1 MPNQLSHVRI
11 AVHPKVYVKDPLS
24 SELGEQI
31 LTTSLQMIDELGLE
45 QFTFRKLAAR
55 IGTTESA
62 VYRYFENKH
71 KLLLYY
77 MTWYWGWLEYQL
89 AFGTVNIN
97 DASERLERAIRI
109 ITSPSRIGVNQLFDE
124 DLLMRVVVAE
134 SPKAYLTKQV
144 DDENKEGFFIG
155 LKQVASRVSDMIKE
169 VAPKYPNAKSLSSL
183 VLQSHLDER
192 FFHEHL
198 PSLSDTKNDADNM
211 CRFFSDLI
219 FNTIK
224 PWSK

>member
-11 AVHPKVYVKDPLS
+11 AVHPKAYVKDPLS

-31 LTTSLQMIDELGLE
+31 LTTSLLMIDELGLE

-77 MTWYWGWLEYQL
+77 MSWYWGWLEYQL

-97 DASERLERAIRI
+97 DAAERLKRAINI
-109 ITSPSRIGVNQLFDE
+109 ITAPSRISINQVFDE

-144 DDENKEGFFIG
+144 DDENKEGFFVG
-155 LKQVASRVSDMIKE
+155 LKQVAGRISEMISE
-169 VAPKYPNAKSLSSL
+169 VAPGYPYPRTLSSTL
-183 VLQSHLDER
+183 LQSHLDQR
-192 FFHEHL
+192 FFHAHL
-198 PSLSDTKNDADNM
+198 PSLSDAKAHPGNM
-211 CRFFSDLI
+211 FEFYTDMI

-224 PWSK
+224 PWSR

>member
-31 LTTSLQMIDELGLE
+31 LTTSLLMIDELGLE

-77 MTWYWGWLEYQL
+77 MSWYWGWLEYQL

-97 DASERLERAIRI
+97 DAAERLKRAINI
-109 ITSPSRIGVNQLFDE
+109 ITAPSRISINQVFDE

-144 DDENKEGFFIG
+144 DDENKEGFFVG
-155 LKQVASRVSDMIKE
+155 LKQVAGRISEMISE
-169 VAPKYPNAKSLSSL
+169 VAPGYPYPRTLSSTL
-183 VLQSHLDER
+183 LQSHLDQR
-192 FFHEHL
+192 FFHAHL
-198 PSLSDTKNDADNM
+198 PSLSDAKAHPGNM
-211 CRFFSDLI
+211 FEFYTDMI

-224 PWSK
+224 PWSR